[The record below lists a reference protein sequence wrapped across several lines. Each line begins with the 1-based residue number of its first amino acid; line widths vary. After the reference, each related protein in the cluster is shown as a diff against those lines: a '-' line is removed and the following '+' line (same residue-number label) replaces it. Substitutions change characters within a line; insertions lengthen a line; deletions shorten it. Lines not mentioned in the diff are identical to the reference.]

1 MRPRILGR
9 ALAHMNE
16 LRRELGSKKLIHGS
30 TKSRTTARKAAQL
43 SGTEYGPETWAAG
56 SR

>member
-30 TKSRTTARKAAQL
+30 TKSRSTVRKAAQL